1 MNADPDPQPLLHE
14 SFDEFFSSFLK
25 PLDLGRIQIRVAKSW
40 ISNTGEEWCVCVCVQ
55 GWQCGVCYEFTHK
68 TKEHVF
74 L

>member
-40 ISNTGEEWCVCVCVQ
+40 IRNTGEEWCVCVFVGLAVWRLLRVHPQDQ
-55 GWQCGVCYEFTHK
+55 GTC
-68 TKEHVF
+68 F